1 MTGIL
6 VVSFGTTYEETR
18 KKNIEKIVAEVE
30 KQYPDIPVYQAYSSG
45 IVRKVLRE
53 RDGILVDDIAEAFE
67 RMQKDEITK
76 VFVLPTH
83 IIDGIENSRLGEI
96 AERNRSRFE
105 TIKVARPLLG
115 VEADYDR
122 TAEALLGELSEEA
135 GEDALLLMGHG
146 STHEADESY
155 QKFAKVLQ
163 TKKKNCYLATVEGT
177 VGIEDILPELEAEVT
192 KGSRIVVTP
201 FMLVAGDHA
210 NNDMAGEEESFAS
223 LLTEHGYK
231 IECLIRGIGEY
242 ESIRALYLEHLAEI
256 FAEA

>member
-6 VVSFGTTYEETR
+6 VVSFGTTYQETR
-18 KKNIEKIVAEVE
+18 EKNIEKIVAEVE
-30 KQYPDIPVYQAYSSG
+30 KKYPDIPVYQAYSSG

-67 RMQKDEITK
+67 RMQKDRITK

-96 AERNRSRFE
+96 AKRCNSRFE
-105 TIKVARPLLG
+105 MIKVARPLLG
-115 VEADYDR
+115 VETDYEKTAD
-122 TAEALLGELSEEA
+122 ALLRELS
-135 GEDALLLMGHG
+135 GKTGQDALLLMGHG

-155 QKFAKVLQ
+155 QKFADVLK
-163 TKKKNCYLATVEGT
+163 TKKKNCYLATVEGS
-177 VGIEDILPELEAEVT
+177 VGVADVLPELEAEVK

-210 NNDMAGEEESFAS
+210 NHDMAGEEESFAS
-223 LLTEHGYK
+223 LLREHGYAP
-231 IECLIRGIGEY
+231 ECLIQGIGEY

-256 FAEA
+256 FVEH